1 MLKPLAFRLLWLRR
15 SACIF
20 VSQIAQTS
28 QLKGEH
34 LRRVA
39 GLRTE
44 KANTEKARTQKTPKQ
59 VQRKKKA
66 LSQGKTQRKSDS
78 AEVTEGEVQ

>member
-44 KANTEKARTQKTPKQ
+44 KANTEKARTQKNSETSTEKEKSAIT
-59 VQRKKKA
+59 RENSKKKW
-66 LSQGKTQRKSDS
+66 
-78 AEVTEGEVQ
+78 